1 MGTAATKA
9 KSKYNIENY
18 DTITVRAPRGANEA
32 ITELA
37 RLSGRTKADYI
48 RSVIS
53 SHARSLERH
62 DLAKKVGGGGAM
74 IAVDVATDP
83 LAATECVTEFLAWA
97 NRRSLAP
104 AAELEARLR
113 HLIEHL
119 K

>member
-18 DTITVRAPRGANEA
+18 DTITVRAPKGANEA

-37 RLSGRTKADYI
+37 RLAGRTKADYI

-62 DLAKKVGGGGAM
+62 DLAKKVGGG
-74 IAVDVATDP
+74 V
-83 LAATECVTEFLAWA
+83 L
-97 NRRSLAP
+97 
-104 AAELEARLR
+104 
-113 HLIEHL
+113 
-119 K
+119 